1 MNPFIK
7 PTKQLSIFT
16 TAGYPKLESLKTQIE
31 QFENNHIDF
40 IEVGIP
46 FSDPMADGP
55 IIQNT
60 SEIAL
65 KNGMNMDLIFQQLKE
80 INTTIPIV
88 LMGYLNPVIT
98 FGLENFLRNCQAIN
112 IRTVILPDLSLEI
125 YERYHKEVFK
135 LHDVSPVFL
144 VTPATE
150 QSRIIRIAEACKES
164 FVYLVSSNSTTG
176 SSLQEVTNN
185 DAIYK
190 EIKSLC
196 GKTPLFIGF
205 GIKTKSDVKRIQ
217 QSSDGAIIGSAYLE
231 AVKKNKALDFLQKLR

>member
-1 MNPFIK
+1 
-7 PTKQLSIFT
+7 
-16 TAGYPKLESLKTQIE
+16 
-31 QFENNHIDF
+31 
-40 IEVGIP
+40 
-46 FSDPMADGP
+46 MADGP
-55 IIQNT
+55 TIQNT

-98 FGLENFLRNCQAIN
+98 FGLENFLSKCQETN

-125 YERYHKEVFK
+125 YERYHKKMFELYSVY
-135 LHDVSPVFL
+135 PVFL
-144 VTPATE
+144 VTPKTE
-150 QSRIIRIAEACKES
+150 PSRITRISEACKES

-176 SSLQEVTNN
+176 TKLTENVNN
-185 DAIYK
+185 YAIYK
-190 EIKSLC
+190 GFKSLC

-205 GIKTKSDVKRIQ
+205 GIKTKADVIRIQ

-231 AVKKNKALDFLQKLR
+231 AVKNEKALDFLQKLR